1 MGVGGGQLS
10 SAAARNA
17 IMSRGRPREVDGG
30 ARRQEREGTA
40 GGAGTG
46 QPRPT
51 ILWLE
56 LTGVRACVQ
65 CSAGALDVRR
75 LQQLGAVAAG
85 EGRAIEQAG
94 RKRVY
99 VTLVSVAMRRC
110 CSAPPPPPPPLRS
123 DVGKEFLGGGEESWR
138 LWTAWRQQV
147 GEGEERGRGDQGKGR
162 GLMVLESP
170 LVVTN
175 KDPDWYQGA

>member
-1 MGVGGGQLS
+1 MRGGDG
-10 SAAARNA
+10 RR
-17 IMSRGRPREVDGG
+17 SRHR
-30 ARRQEREGTA
+30 TA
-40 GGAGTG
+40 EANDS
-46 QPRPT
+46 
-51 ILWLE
+51 WLE

-110 CSAPPPPPPPLRS
+110 CSAPPPPPPPPSLRS